1 MPIFAGLQDAISS
14 FNLQNVRDTMI
25 PRRTIREIPLGS
37 LEPAEQPMTAP
48 FEDAVEIKLCAR
60 VVELV
65 AKPEKTD
72 ELRGLLCKAVTPLL
86 RDRTGFIRSIVMTTH
101 EEQRRVVVITFWS
114 TDEGTVRDPLEETPL
129 VRELLSPLIDAWSK
143 TRSYKVDLT
152 EATEARSQA
161 ISLPIC

>member
-1 MPIFAGLQDAISS
+1 
-14 FNLQNVRDTMI
+14 MI
-25 PRRTIREIPLGS
+25 QRRTVREVPIGS
-37 LEPAEQPMTAP
+37 LQRAEQPMTIP
-48 FEDAVEIKLCAR
+48 FEDAVAIKLHAR
-60 VVELV
+60 AVEFI

-72 ELRGLLCKAVTPLL
+72 ELRALLCNAVTPLL
-86 RDRTGFIRSIVMTTH
+86 RDRTGFIRSMVLTTL

-114 TDEGTVRDPLEETPL
+114 TEERTVRDTWEETPL
-129 VRELLSPLIDAWSK
+129 VRELLLPLIDAWSR

>member
-1 MPIFAGLQDAISS
+1 MIRDRT
-14 FNLQNVRDTMI
+14 VREVPTAS
-25 PRRTIREIPLGS
+25 RQ
-37 LEPAEQPMTAP
+37 PAEQPMTIT
-48 FEDAVEIKLCAR
+48 FDDAEATQLHAR
-60 VVELV
+60 VVEFI

-72 ELRGLLCKAVTPLL
+72 ELRGLLCNAVTPLL
-86 RDRTGFIRSIVMTTH
+86 RDRTGFIRSMVLTTL

-114 TDEGTVRDPLEETPL
+114 TEERTVRDTWEETPL
-129 VRELLSPLIDAWSK
+129 VRELLLPLIDAWSR